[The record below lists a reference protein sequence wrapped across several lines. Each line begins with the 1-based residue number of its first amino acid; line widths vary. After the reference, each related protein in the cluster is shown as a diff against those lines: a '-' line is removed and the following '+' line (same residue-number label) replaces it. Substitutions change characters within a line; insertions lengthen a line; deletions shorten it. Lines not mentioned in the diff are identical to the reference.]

1 MKLIWDDE
9 NWTTTVALPEW
20 KAHLPAKLVRRVPVL
35 FNPEGSEEEVE
46 PTAAQLA
53 AVQLVVD
60 KQAKLL
66 ASVTAALRVYYAKM
80 RPMMV
85 KAAADLPQFFPN
97 FERDMPGN
105 PDPATFGRLHQLNTI
120 YVQPTAVRK
129 LAHVGFG
136 FHAVWEVEHGVGVL
150 VHGLE
155 VREVGGADT
164 VILQWVAERDAK
176 KLAGKTA
183 KKTAKPANRK
193 QAKPRPR

>member
-20 KAHLPAKLVRRVPVL
+20 RTHLPAKLVRRVPVV
-35 FNPEGSEEEVE
+35 FTPEGSEEEIE

-53 AVQLVVD
+53 AVERMIDQ
-60 KQAKLL
+60 QAKLL
-66 ASVTAALRVYYAKM
+66 ANVTAALRGYYAQM

-85 KAAADLPQFFPN
+85 KAAAELPQFFPN
-97 FERDMPGN
+97 FERDMPEN
-105 PDPATFGRLHQLNTI
+105 PDPATFSRLHQLNTI
-120 YVQPTAVRK
+120 YVQPTAVKK

-176 KLAGKTA
+176 KLAGKKTTKAA
-183 KKTAKPANRK
+183 KKTAKKAR
-193 QAKPRPR
+193 